1 MMRFVQGNL
10 LEASVEALVNTVNTV
25 GVMGKGIAL
34 MFKEVFP
41 GNFQTYQDACSRNEI
56 RIGRMFVTENQTFS
70 GPRWIINFPTKKHWR
85 QPSKLEWI
93 IEGLGDLRRVIQQNH
108 IRSIALPPLGSGNG
122 GLEWREVRQQVE
134 RALGDLE
141 DVDVLVYEPIE
152 KYQNVAKRTGVEKL
166 TPARALMAEMIR
178 RYWVLGI
185 ECTLLEVQKLGWFL
199 ERTIQSLQ
207 IDDPLNLQFVADK
220 YGPYSDRLRHLLDSL
235 DGTYL
240 HCDKR
245 LSDAGPSDTIWFDEE
260 RRKYV
265 DLFLQQDAAQGLNKV
280 LDLTAKRIDGFE
292 SPLGMELLAT
302 VDWLITREQSE
313 PSIAGIREGLS
324 KWPAGKSAAER
335 KLRLFDDR
343 LIGLALKQLVPTVN
357 I

>member
-1 MMRFVQGNL
+1 MMKFIQGNL
-10 LEASVEALVNTVNTV
+10 LEAPVEALVNTVNTV

-34 MFKEVFP
+34 MFKEAFP
-41 GNFQTYQDACSRNEI
+41 ANFLAYEEACERQEVK
-56 RIGRMFVTENQTFS
+56 IGRMFVTESGALS

-93 IEGLGDLRRVIQQNH
+93 TEGLGDLKRVIHQKH

-122 GLEWREVRQQVE
+122 GLDWSEVRQQVE
-134 RALGDLE
+134 RILGDLE
-141 DVDVLVYEPIE
+141 DVDVVVYEPTE
-152 KYQNVAKRTGVEKL
+152 KYQNVAKRTGVDKL

-185 ECTLLEVQKLGWFL
+185 ECTYLEVQKLGWFL
-199 ERTIQSLQ
+199 DRTIQSLG
-207 IDDPLNLQFVADK
+207 IDNPLNLQFVADK
-220 YGPYSDRLRHLLDSL
+220 YGPYSDRLRHLLNNL

-245 LSDAGPSDTIWFDEE
+245 LSDAGPSDTISFNEE
-260 RRKYV
+260 RRNYV
-265 DLFLQQDAAQGLNKV
+265 DLYLKQDAAQTLRKV

-302 VDWLITREQSE
+302 VDWLIVREQCE
-313 PSIAGIREGLS
+313 PTIAGIREGLS
-324 KWPAGKSAAER
+324 KWPAGKAAADR

-343 LIGLALKQLVPTVN
+343 LIDLALRQLVSPSN